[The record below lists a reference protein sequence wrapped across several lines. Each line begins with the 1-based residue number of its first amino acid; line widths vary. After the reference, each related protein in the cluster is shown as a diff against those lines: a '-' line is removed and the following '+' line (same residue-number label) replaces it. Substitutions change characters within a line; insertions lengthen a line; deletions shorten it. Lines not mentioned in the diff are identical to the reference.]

1 MDALAK
7 ECICIRINVQATQTQ
22 TQTQTQSHAAPEI
35 AAADDAAPKNTTS
48 LLGLLVVAGCWVGAE
63 ALLSGYA
70 IYG

>member
-7 ECICIRINVQATQTQ
+7 ECICIRINVQVTQ

-48 LLGLLVVAGCWVGAE
+48 LLGLLVVAGCWVGTE